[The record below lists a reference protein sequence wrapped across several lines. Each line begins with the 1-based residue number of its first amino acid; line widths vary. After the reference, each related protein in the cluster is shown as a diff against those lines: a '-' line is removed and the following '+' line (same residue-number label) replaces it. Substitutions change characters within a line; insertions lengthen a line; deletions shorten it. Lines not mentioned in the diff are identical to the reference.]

1 MATAQFLN
9 AATSNAFA
17 TTLDGNV
24 ALGDTTILLT
34 TVTGLQA
41 PGILC
46 IDRTNGTTATP
57 NQREYISYTG
67 ISTRTLTGVT
77 RGLGGS
83 TAQPHNSGALVEENM
98 SIDHWNDLI
107 ASLSVEHNS
116 AGTHK
121 TALVTTLKASA
132 AEVATG
138 TDDTKIVTPKGIK
151 DATGI
156 TLTSPVIRAYDGWID
171 ANETWT
177 YASASTITVPSGA
190 ASKYE
195 VGDRIKWT
203 QTTVKYG
210 VIVAVADTL
219 LTIAVNTD
227 YVVTNAAITLNYYS
241 HEASPIGYPQS
252 FTYTPAFTGITLGN
266 STNIFKYSITGKM
279 VHVQAVFTLG
289 SSEASITGLIG
300 FGLPVASINALDC
313 SWFGLIGDSGVII
326 SAALKLSTS
335 TRIDV
340 YALNAAGTY
349 LAYTATSSTAPMT
362 WAYPDYIIFNMTY
375 NI

>member
-1 MATAQFLN
+1 MTTAQFLN

-17 TTLDGNV
+17 TTLDGNI
-24 ALGDTTILLT
+24 ALGDNTILLT
-34 TVTGLQA
+34 SVTGLQA
-41 PGILC
+41 PGVLC

-57 NQREYISYTG
+57 AQREYISYTG

-83 TAQPHNSGALVEENM
+83 TAQPHNSGALVEENI

-121 TALVTTLKASA
+121 SALVTTLKASA
-132 AEVATG
+132 AEVTTG
-138 TDDTKIVTPKGIK
+138 TNDTKIVTPLAAQALGG
-151 DATGI
+151 A
-156 TLTSPVIRAYDGWID
+156 DGWIS

-190 ASKYE
+190 ASKYG

-241 HEASPIGYPQS
+241 HEASPIGYPTY
-252 FTYTPAFTGITLGN
+252 FAYTPTVTAGAG
-266 STNIFKYSITGKM
+266 SIT
-279 VHVQAVFTLG
+279 T
-289 SSEASITGLIG
+289 
-300 FGLPVASINALDC
+300 
-313 SWFGLIGDSGVII
+313 
-326 SAALKLSTS
+326 
-335 TRIDV
+335 
-340 YALNAAGTY
+340 
-349 LAYTATSSTAPMT
+349 YTATGRYNQIGKKVSFEANAIITDNGTGSSNLIFTLPIAT
-362 WAYPDYIIFNMTY
+362 GVSNGFYSILGREWAATGKVIGGTLETNNSLTTVAVTFYDNTYPGGTGSNKVNIIGWY
-375 NI
+375 EIA